1 MKKSISNK
9 IIIISM
15 IIIAFSIFKNGSV
28 KASTK
33 EMANSESS
41 NYKVE
46 SIEMSEVTKLA
57 DAEDMKLS
65 DSDKQTIYN
74 TDYTVKRI
82 GGQILSYV
90 TYICYAVALVIV
102 TVKGVQFMKASPEGK
117 AQIKEQMIAVV
128 VGGIILFA
136 AGTFIKIIG
145 SMVLNNIF

>member
-9 IIIISM
+9 IIIIS
-15 IIIAFSIFKNGSV
+15 ILIIAFSILKNGSV
-28 KASTK
+28 KANTK
-33 EMANSESS
+33 EMTNSESS

-46 SIEMSEVTKLA
+46 TIEMSEVTKLA